1 MPETKLSKEKRI
13 VTEITREY
21 QRFTPTRPIRVC
33 VYVRVSTSHEGQH
46 NSLNNQTAF
55 YENRF
60 SQNKQFQFIGI
71 FIDAGISGTKENRP
85 GFQSMLA
92 KARAGEID
100 VIYTKSI
107 SRFARNTLL
116 LLQAVRELRAIDVA
130 IIFEEQNINTLYAEG
145 ELMLTVL
152 AGIAEAEQKSTRT
165 NIQWTMQKKF
175 LRGKVMV
182 NTNLLLGYDKDESG
196 NLVINHEQAKV
207 VRKIFQMYLGKNSA
221 YKIAQILNMQQVPT
235 YLDKNWQASRIL
247 SIISNEKY
255 IGACLMQKSYVDESG
270 RQVKNSGQRD
280 RYWVDDDHPAIITR
294 ADYDQAQLIRQ
305 SRARKTY
312 PFTSLLHCY
321 YCGSVMIRVVHKR
334 RWVSWICSK
343 YLQKGKAACA
353 GTRIAEP
360 RLIELSNR
368 KPIDTPVVVKEVHHG
383 QKSRTQRKKNYSFTP
398 VSNNAHKKP
407 KI

>member
-1 MPETKLSKEKRI
+1 MTSKHTLHAPRI
-13 VTEITREY
+13 ITEIT
-21 QRFTPTRPIRVC
+21 PIHQYIPSFKPIHIC
-33 VYVRVSTSHEGQH
+33 AYVRVSTSHDEQLMSLRNQSEYYQQKFSGQPNH
-46 NSLNNQTAF
+46 VLVGV
-55 YENRF
+55 F
-60 SQNKQFQFIGI
+60 S
-71 FIDAGISGTKENRP
+71 DAGISGTKENRP
-85 GFQSMLA
+85 GFQSMLT
-92 KARAGEID
+92 KARAGELD

-116 LLQAVRELRAIDVA
+116 LLQVVRELRAIDVA
-130 IIFEEQNINTLYAEG
+130 IIFEEQNINTLNAEG

-207 VRKIFQMYLGKNSA
+207 VRKIFQMYLGKKSA

-235 YLDKNWQASRIL
+235 YLSKNWQASRVL

-321 YCGSVMIRVVHKR
+321 YCGSVMIRVVHGR

-360 RLIELSNR
+360 RLIELSNK
-368 KPIDTPVVVKEVHHG
+368 KPINTPVVVKKVHHG

-398 VSNNAHKKP
+398 VSNSAHKKP